1 MINICHE
8 SARYTL
14 PIRIIYGTSGIGANQ
29 CPVCSIRK
37 IRLGLAV
44 FHDIPIKFEH
54 SIIQRFILF
63 RIHIITVHGI
73 VLILESICIQP
84 LGYFKLHPVV
94 RIDHSLIRFKAG
106 SFRVRGGRG
115 AQHLECVIALQFLIR
130 DGFCVNARNRILF
143 PAILIWEHRVIAG
156 GKFHQHIIL
165 VAPQPLKVHTTIVSR
180 HLWVAGTLK
189 FRWIYQDPVV
199 AFLHIQADCCALHQ
213 IVHVCELIFPGTTI
227 HFRGADADAGTVPD
241 DQIFTFGIFFGTL
254 IQGQFCSLTIADLVI
269 RLALGS
275 RHFFRDGI
283 INLFPIFII
292 DRKISKCNGT
302 VTSSCTTVN
311 LAIVSF
317 SHNGKP
323 NDIGRCAV
331 YVLHDLQASF
341 VRYVLE
347 GEGANVITFSRFNH
361 ILNDTLDKGKRL
373 AIGSFALHVSHA
385 FIFTE
390 IVIRIYIPFRCLG
403 LGKVVFPGF
412 QSYATVGIGGGNGDW
427 ATIIFQHRCIQPFI
441 LIIGIDCKL
450 SAAKLL
456 GGVFT
461 VHLDDT
467 DIGVR
472 LVINISGQNLSAQ
485 ISQRRLRLFCQVDFS
500 IGTE

>member
-213 IVHVCELIFPGTTI
+213 IVHVCELIFPGTAIDLRST
-227 HFRGADADAGTVPD
+227 DADSSSVLD
-241 DQIFTFGIFFGTL
+241 DQLFPLGICFSTL
-254 IQGQFCSLTIADLVI
+254 IQCQHCSLTIADLVI
-269 RLALGS
+269 RLALGI
-275 RHFFRDGI
+275 RHFFRNSI
-283 INLFPIFII
+283 SNLFSFFII
-292 DRKISKCNGT
+292 DRKIHKGNGT
-302 VTSSCTTVN
+302 VTAGCATVS
-311 LAIVSF
+311 LAIPCN
-317 SHNGKP
+317 HNGKP
-323 NDIGRCAV
+323 DNIGGCAV
-331 YVLHDLQASF
+331 YVLHDLQASL
-341 VRYVLE
+341 VWYVPE
-347 GEGANVITFSRFNH
+347 SKGADIVAFSGFLH
-361 ILNDTLDKGKRL
+361 ILNDISDKGQRL
-373 AIGSFALHVSHA
+373 AIGSFTPHISQAL
-385 FIFTE
+385 IFTK
-390 IVIRIYIPFRCLG
+390 ILIRVYIPFRRLD
-403 LGKVVFPGF
+403 LGKVIFAGF
-412 QSYATVGIGGGNGDW
+412 QTYTTAGTGGGNGDW
-427 ATIIFQHRCIQPFI
+427 AAIIFRHRCILPCI
-441 LIIGIDCKL
+441 LIIGIECKL